1 MNLPGLCAR
10 TQLPM
15 SAHEFVLFPVL
26 FNLLLVIFFVAFLA
40 FFLPAVSYS
49 WPANR
54 VGSIKVTPSYQGR
67 RKRAFESMIRRFS
80 SSFCRPRLVSRP
92 LTFHSPAQNASVI
105 RLIPRYTTSVSAPSH
120 VNY

>member
-49 WPANR
+49 CPANR
-54 VGSIKVTPSYQGR
+54 VGSRKVTPSYQGR
-67 RKRAFESMIRRFS
+67 RQRAFDSMILRFS
-80 SSFCRPRLVSRP
+80 SSFCRPRLVSIS
-92 LTFHSPAQNASVI
+92 LTFHSAAQHASGI
-105 RLIPRYTTSVSAPSH
+105 RLITRASSSVIASTS
-120 VNY
+120 